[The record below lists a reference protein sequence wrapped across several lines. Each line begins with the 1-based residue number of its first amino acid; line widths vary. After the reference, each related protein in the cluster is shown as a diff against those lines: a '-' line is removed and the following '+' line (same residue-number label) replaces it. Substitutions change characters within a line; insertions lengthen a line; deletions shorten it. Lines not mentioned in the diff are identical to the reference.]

1 MHHIGVRALTTRDG
15 HVSSRAPIE
24 QTFASLNCTDRLNH
38 ASTLWC
44 KSLSAMGTL
53 TMFVRQPR
61 RQWQLALLP
70 IV

>member
-1 MHHIGVRALTTRDG
+1 MRHIGVRALTTRDG

-24 QTFASLNCTDRLNH
+24 QTFASLQIAQTEP
-38 ASTLWC
+38 STLWC